1 MIGIRETALSLALVL
16 VFTATVST
24 TPAPAW
30 AEEYVPPKTMWVAK
44 RANVRAGPSTKF
56 VKTDLLEVGERVTVV
71 AKTGDWF
78 QLSRRAGQPKR
89 FVYAPLLT
97 KLNPIAAHRTV
108 SQSAVKTINFGNG
121 DRYHGEIRNG
131 QPHGRG
137 VYTWAGG
144 DQYEGDFVNNKRTGR
159 GVYTWA
165 EGGRYEGDFVNGKRT
180 GRGVYTWAD
189 GGRYQGDFI
198 NGKRTGRGVETW
210 PDGRRYEGDFI
221 DGEKHGRG
229 IYTSTDG
236 YRYEG
241 EFVNDLMHGHGEF
254 WWPDGKYYEGEWR
267 NNREQ
272 GHGTLTWPDG
282 ERYEGEFFDGEI
294 TGRGVYS
301 SVDVGRQE
309 SSERGDRADSSSLSA
324 GSGSL
329 WGAIAVGE
337 LRYKDERDVHSNPAA
352 IVLNRASRKEA
363 ERDSV
368 ENCHKLYPRE
378 LFDPPYDDCDVYV
391 TFSTSSSKPDHSA
404 EDDFYDSG
412 FQTER
417 PHRCGAYV
425 EGAFRYRGTT
435 RVHAAVAIGVGSG
448 NSKLQAERDAKV
460 HCDLLNGHSSCQV
473 ELSSCNRE

>member
-1 MIGIRETALSLALVL
+1 MMGIREIALSLTLVL
-16 VFTATVST
+16 AFATAAVT
-24 TPAPAW
+24 TPAPAR

-97 KLNPIAAHRTV
+97 KLNPTAAHRTV

-165 EGGRYEGDFVNGKRT
+165 EGGRYQGDFVNGKRT

-254 WWPDGKYYEGEWR
+254 WWPDGRHHEGEWR
-267 NNREQ
+267 KNREH
-272 GHGTLTWPDG
+272 GHGVMTWPNG
-282 ERYEGEFFDGEI
+282 QRYEGEFVDGEI

-301 SVDVGRQE
+301 YVDEGPQGEEQVRRRDNE
-309 SSERGDRADSSSLSA
+309 EVSA
-324 GSGSL
+324 GSQTQNREY
-329 WGAIAVGE
+329 WGAFISTIGLHRPAYGISWNYPSKQEALNGAARECGE
-337 LRYKDERDVHSNPAA
+337 
-352 IVLNRASRKEA
+352 RAGYATGVCDIGS
-363 ERDSV
+363 
-368 ENCHKLYPRE
+368 E
-378 LFDPPYDDCDVYV
+378 LDDK
-391 TFSTSSSKPDHSA
+391 FSTSAPY
-404 EDDFYDSG
+404 EDDYNFRMRCYAV
-412 FQTER
+412 FQDEN
-417 PHRCGAYV
+417 GYF
-425 EGAFRYRGTT
+425 G
-435 RVHAAVAIGVGSG
+435 GVPG
-448 NSKLQAERDAKV
+448 NSESDAIARLRAYAATGGYLANV
-460 HCDLLNGHSSCQV
+460 VQV
-473 ELSSCNRE
+473 VCNDK